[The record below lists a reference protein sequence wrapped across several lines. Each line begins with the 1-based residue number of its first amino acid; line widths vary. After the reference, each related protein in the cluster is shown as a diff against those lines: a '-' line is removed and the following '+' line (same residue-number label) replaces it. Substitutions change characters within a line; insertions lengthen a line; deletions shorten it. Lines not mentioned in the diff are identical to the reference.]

1 MSNEIPAP
9 DEGFAPDREIARYLG
24 VHPKSL
30 PRWDKRPEL
39 GFPKPLYINGRKF
52 RPWPAVKE
60 FTKRAAVAH
69 AASRPKIA
77 AT

>member
-1 MSNEIPAP
+1 MSETIDAP
-9 DEGFAPDREIARYLG
+9 DEGFAPDSTIARYLG

-39 GFPKPLYINGRKF
+39 GFPPPLYINGRKF

-69 AASRPKIA
+69 AAGKTKTAI
-77 AT
+77 T

>member
-1 MSNEIPAP
+1 MSNETPVP

-39 GFPKPLYINGRKF
+39 GFPSPIYINGRKF

-69 AASRPKIA
+69 AASRPKTA